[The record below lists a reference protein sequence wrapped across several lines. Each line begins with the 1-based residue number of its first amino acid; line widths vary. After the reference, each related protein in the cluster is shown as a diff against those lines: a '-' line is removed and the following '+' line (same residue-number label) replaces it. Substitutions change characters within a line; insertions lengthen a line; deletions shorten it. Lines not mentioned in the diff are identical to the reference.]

1 MKISCPHC
9 GSKSVKSSRAVYE
22 QGTSNTRSVSHMG
35 WISNRGSGGSRRQGK
50 STRQSVAAS
59 RNAPA
64 GRKLEVLI
72 FVASFLL
79 SAWLILDIPATTVL
93 GSVIAGA
100 IIALLITAL
109 VAHLNRR
116 YWCGSVFH
124 PQWLCYHA
132 LCIAHGYWIRFSGRV
147 PEAPC
152 VAPAASLF
160 HSAADLL
167 SVKRSNGDVSL
178 C

>member
-1 MKISCPHC
+1 MFTIINLSGWWPVITSSNSERQKMEIRIKCPHC
-9 GSKSVKSSRAVYE
+9 GSGSVKSSRAVYE
-22 QGTSNTRSVSHMG
+22 QGTSNTRSVSHTG

-64 GRKLEVLI
+64 GGRLEGLT

-100 IIALLITAL
+100 VIAFLITAL
-109 VAHLNRR
+109 VAHLNRHNR
-116 YWCGSVFH
+116 RRARENYNRQWYCSKCGDTFLRDNGV
-124 PQWLCYHA
+124 
-132 LCIAHGYWIRFSGRV
+132 
-147 PEAPC
+147 
-152 VAPAASLF
+152 
-160 HSAADLL
+160 SA
-167 SVKRSNGDVSL
+167 
-178 C
+178 